1 MCVDAGLRHSG
12 VSVFVTFFT
21 NFVAF
26 DIGATTVIGD
36 DAECFVGWVVGR
48 AAEGWM
54 VKWVRW

>member
-1 MCVDAGLRHSG
+1 MDAGLRHSG